1 MDNNNSIEAY
11 IKNIKGGFI
20 DREHYWSD
28 LSIPQNWE
36 HYISY
41 PNDECPSFLVK
52 NYWQV
57 FIDHPEPNKRYGYT
71 EVISNYKIDPLLH
84 HNAIKEI
91 PRFVVVPYDWGWLEN
106 SENWDYHHTFYTFD
120 EVISF
125 VNDHRNM
132 IDKFLNQRK
141 V

>member
-1 MDNNNSIEAY
+1 MDNNNSIETY
-11 IKNIKGGFI
+11 IKRIKGGFI
-20 DREHYWSD
+20 DREHYWRD
-28 LSIPQNWE
+28 LPIPQNWE

-57 FIDHPEPNKRYGYT
+57 FTDHPEPNKRYGYID
-71 EVISNYKIDPLLH
+71 VVSNES
-84 HNAIKEI
+84 KEI
-91 PRFVVVPYDWGWLEN
+91 PRFVIVPYDWGWLEN
-106 SENWDYHHTFYTFD
+106 SENWDYHHTFYTFE